1 MPAPWQDPEL
11 VARGREPMHAIRRA
25 PDLVLDG
32 TWRFQLLPH
41 PDAAPGPDWREIA
54 VPGCWT
60 MQGTSDRPQYTN
72 VQMPFPGEPP
82 HVPEA
87 NPTGVYE
94 RDVEIPEVWLDQRI
108 VLHVGAAES
117 VVIVELNGRR
127 VGVGK
132 DSHLASE
139 FDVGAHAVAGPNVLR
154 LTVVKWS
161 DATFIEDQDQWWHGG
176 LTRSVFLYATPP
188 VYLADVAVTAG
199 LVEDGGD
206 SPTGSLALDVQ
217 VGGLRRDPEPGWR
230 IEARLEGLG
239 EVLTAPLATFE
250 LPHWATDTVGR
261 AVIRRHE
268 LYGAAG
274 LDEVEAPWR
283 ELQPHLEPARTGSA
297 RLETSVP
304 GVQAWSAEIPR
315 LYDLEVSLLATDGA
329 LVDRAQVKVGFRSVE
344 VRGTNLLING
354 QRVRIQGVNRHD
366 FDQHTGRVITLEAM
380 RRDLV
385 AMKRHGFNAVRTS
398 HYPNDPV
405 FLDLTDE
412 LGFFV
417 IDEADIESH
426 AFQASLCDDPR
437 YLAQWV
443 SRVSR
448 MVLRD
453 RNHAS
458 VIAWSLG
465 NESGY
470 GANHEA
476 AAAWVR
482 RHDPS
487 RPLHYEGAI
496 RFDWA
501 GGARVSDLVCP
512 MYPAISAI
520 VEFATSGRLDRPLI
534 MCEYSHAMGNS
545 NGTLAEYWDAID
557 ATPGLQGGFIWEWWD
572 HGLVQAL
579 PDGRTRWAYGGD
591 FGDQPNDGNFCTDGL
606 TWPDGRPKP
615 ALREAHYLFAPAR
628 VLPGAPDGHVR
639 VANRQSFRDLGWLRG
654 RWELV
659 GAEGAIVAS
668 GPLADLSG
676 IGPGEE
682 ADIALGGWE
691 GTGQGGA
698 AAGERWLAVRLVT
711 ASDEPWAP
719 VDTEVGWGQLALR
732 GGSDGEAAVPAAPP
746 SSASR
751 PVATPL
757 GDADPQPVEVDADG
771 SLSHPLLAAGPRLAL
786 WRAPTDNDRFGGI
799 AARWES
805 AGLAEA
811 RPGPARVERE
821 GARVF
826 VQREVAVGALHVV
839 HRQTFTPLPSGALH
853 VAEEAIIPLGLD
865 DLPRVGTVLELVPG
879 LEQAEWFGLGPHET
893 YPDRKRS
900 GLVGRWR
907 STVSDLF
914 TPYVRPQEAG
924 GRADVRWL
932 ELRDEAGSGVR
943 LTMGAPMQVSATH
956 HRAAELA
963 AASHAEELIARPEV
977 IVHLDAAH
985 RGLGTASCGPDT
997 TEPYLLGPG
1006 TYRWEWTLTP
1016 V

>member
-1 MPAPWQDPEL
+1 M
-11 VARGREPMHAIRRA
+11 
-25 PDLVLDG
+25 
-32 TWRFQLLPH
+32 
-41 PDAAPGPDWREIA
+41 
-54 VPGCWT
+54 
-60 MQGTSDRPQYTN
+60 
-72 VQMPFPGEPP
+72 
-82 HVPEA
+82 
-87 NPTGVYE
+87 
-94 RDVEIPEVWLDQRI
+94 
-108 VLHVGAAES
+108 GAAES

-199 LVEDGGD
+199 LAEDGGD
-206 SPTGSLALDVQ
+206 DPTGSLALDIQ

-315 LYDLEVSLLATDGA
+315 LYDLEVSLLATDGS
-329 LVDRAQVKVGFRSVE
+329 LVDRAQVRVGFRSVE
-344 VRGTNLLING
+344 VRGTDLLING

-412 LGFFV
+412 LGFYV

-501 GGARVSDLVCP
+501 GGGAGQRPRLPHVPRHQRHRRVRHVRAP
-512 MYPAISAI
+512 GPA
-520 VEFATSGRLDRPLI
+520 
-534 MCEYSHAMGNS
+534 
-545 NGTLAEYWDAID
+545 
-557 ATPGLQGGFIWEWWD
+557 
-572 HGLVQAL
+572 
-579 PDGRTRWAYGGD
+579 
-591 FGDQPNDGNFCTDGL
+591 
-606 TWPDGRPKP
+606 
-615 ALREAHYLFAPAR
+615 AH
-628 VLPGAPDGHVR
+628 HVR
-639 VANRQSFRDLGWLRG
+639 VLARHGQQQRHPGRVLGRHRRHAGPAG
-654 RWELV
+654 RLHLGVV
-659 GAEGAIVAS
+659 G
-668 GPLADLSG
+668 
-676 IGPGEE
+676 
-682 ADIALGGWE
+682 
-691 GTGQGGA
+691 
-698 AAGERWLAVRLVT
+698 
-711 ASDEPWAP
+711 
-719 VDTEVGWGQLALR
+719 
-732 GGSDGEAAVPAAPP
+732 
-746 SSASR
+746 SR
-751 PVATPL
+751 P
-757 GDADPQPVEVDADG
+757 
-771 SLSHPLLAAGPRLAL
+771 
-786 WRAPTDNDRFGGI
+786 
-799 AARWES
+799 
-805 AGLAEA
+805 
-811 RPGPARVERE
+811 
-821 GARVF
+821 
-826 VQREVAVGALHVV
+826 
-839 HRQTFTPLPSGALH
+839 
-853 VAEEAIIPLGLD
+853 
-865 DLPRVGTVLELVPG
+865 
-879 LEQAEWFGLGPHET
+879 
-893 YPDRKRS
+893 
-900 GLVGRWR
+900 GRR
-907 STVSDLF
+907 RCRT
-914 TPYVRPQEAG
+914 G
-924 GRADVRWL
+924 GRAGPTAATS
-932 ELRDEAGSGVR
+932 ETSPTTA
-943 LTMGAPMQVSATH
+943 TSA
-956 HRAAELA
+956 R
-963 AASHAEELIARPEV
+963 
-977 IVHLDAAH
+977 
-985 RGLGTASCGPDT
+985 TA
-997 TEPYLLGPG
+997 
-1006 TYRWEWTLTP
+1006 
-1016 V
+1016 